1 MYIVGGANG
10 SGKSTLIGELSQERR
25 LEVVNADDIAR
36 ELNPED
42 MASVQL
48 QAGRIFFQNIN
59 RLIEDRE
66 SFIIETTL
74 SGKYSR
80 KIIKRLQKAG
90 CKIKLIYIFLE
101 TPLLSIERIKVR
113 VLGGGHHVA
122 DDDVLRRYSRS
133 IANFWNDYRFLVDSW
148 ELYNNSGKA
157 FRPIAIG
164 READCIVLDYQM
176 YEMFQEELA

>member
-10 SGKSTLIGELSQERR
+10 SGKSTLISELSEERQ

-48 QAGRIFFQNIN
+48 MAGRLFFKKIN
-59 RLIEDRE
+59 QLMEERS

-74 SGKYSR
+74 SGKYSK
-80 KIIKRLQKAG
+80 KIIQRLQKAG
-90 CKIKLIYIFLE
+90 CRIKLIYIFLE
-101 TPLLSIERIKVR
+101 TPRLSIERIKVR
-113 VLGGGHHVA
+113 VLGGGHNVP
-122 DDDVLRRYSRS
+122 DEDVLRRYSRS
-133 IANFWNDYRFLVDSW
+133 IVNFWNEYRFLVDSW
-148 ELYNNSGKA
+148 ELYNNSGRN

-164 READCIVLDYQM
+164 RQTDCIVIDYEM
-176 YEMFQEELA
+176 YQMFQEELG